1 MKNLAKISACAF
13 LAAGFVAI
21 TFGQIQTAGTLL
33 VDVDA
38 TAQPVGQFAYI
49 TNNGSMNG
57 AFIATNT
64 GVAGISPQIIAL
76 GGNGT
81 HGAMLDGN
89 QIYLTH
95 YTTAAAGGT
104 PQLAPAGLTGAN
116 PDFSVEVWMY
126 KATIN
131 NETGPVAW
139 GKRTTAQNVS
149 YNWGRSTAFGGFSW
163 QGGG

>member
-1 MKNLAKISACAF
+1 M
-13 LAAGFVAI
+13 AAGFVAI